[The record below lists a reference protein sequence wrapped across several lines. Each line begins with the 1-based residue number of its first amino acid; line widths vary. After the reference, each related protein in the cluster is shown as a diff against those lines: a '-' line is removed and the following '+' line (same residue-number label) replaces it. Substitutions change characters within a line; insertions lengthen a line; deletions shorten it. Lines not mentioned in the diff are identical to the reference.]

1 MEKRSR
7 IRNQRLSRT
16 QRLNRQKYKR
26 RRLTLILILLSVFLA
41 ILSEILY
48 VKTKCKDLQYSI
60 EYNLTSG
67 KSSKSLLRVQNISL
81 IFNDNKNA
89 IVEAT
94 GLSKEEPHSSTKIRG
109 TFKKDFFD
117 SWILENSEKL

>member
-1 MEKRSR
+1 MDRRSR

-16 QRLNRQKYKR
+16 QRLKNQKYKR
-26 RRLTLILILLSVFLA
+26 RRLTLILILLSVVIV
-41 ILSEILY
+41 ILTNILY
-48 VKTKCKDLQYSI
+48 VKTKCKDLQYAV
-60 EYNLTSG
+60 EYNFTSS
-67 KSSKSLLRVQNISL
+67 KASKSLLRVQNISL

-94 GLSKEEPHSSTKIRG
+94 GLSKEEPHTSTKIRG
-109 TFKKDFFD
+109 TFKKDLFD